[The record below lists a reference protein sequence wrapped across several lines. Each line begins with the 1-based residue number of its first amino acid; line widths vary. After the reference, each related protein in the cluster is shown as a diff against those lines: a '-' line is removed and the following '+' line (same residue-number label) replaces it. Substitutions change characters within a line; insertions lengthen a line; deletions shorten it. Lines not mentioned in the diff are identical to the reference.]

1 MEVKLSHRQHFSL
14 PKSLLP
20 NFKETSFPPPHT
32 FSLRSWAAT
41 ERHRF
46 QGLIKKWRLQNNS
59 KDYICAHLVKEL
71 NQTPFI
77 RLFFKCRGETL
88 SSISK
93 KYGVSVYSIAAAN
106 KDIVDIHLVFKG
118 QLLNIPASS
127 LKETLLA
134 KKSRL
139 WHSIRA
145 FRTPSHKIIYSMVTS
160 HGLSNAKAT
169 GYFLV
174 LVPLIAF
181 CIRCIISTF
190 RIRVARDMRHQAVDK
205 SKGHHPGAKSMRWK
219 SALSDT
225 EESDAF
231 DSESGLDSNS
241 PSEDEA
247 YISYDE
253 ASHAYSRLQHDYEK
267 FLSECGMSKWGY
279 WRGGS
284 PGT

>member
-1 MEVKLSHRQHFSL
+1 MEVSSNISH

-20 NFKETSFPPPHT
+20 NFKGKSFPPPHT
-32 FSLRSWAAT
+32 FSLKSWAAT

-59 KDYICAHLVKEL
+59 KDYICAHVVKE
-71 NQTPFI
+71 
-77 RLFFKCRGETL
+77 GETL

-93 KYGVSVYSIAAAN
+93 MYGVSVYSIAAAN
-106 KDIVDIHLVFKG
+106 KDIVDVHVVFKG

-145 FRTPSHKIIYSMVTS
+145 FRTPSHKKIYSMITS

-181 CIRCIISTF
+181 CIRCVISTF
-190 RIRVARDMRHQAVDK
+190 RIRVATDMRHQAVGK

-225 EESDAF
+225 GGTDAL

-241 PSEDEA
+241 PSDDEA
-247 YISYDE
+247 CISYDQ

>member
-59 KDYICAHLVKEL
+59 KDYICAHLVKD
-71 NQTPFI
+71 
-77 RLFFKCRGETL
+77 FKCRGETL